1 MRKKTITTKNKTK
14 IFSFWNSFC
23 FSSFIC
29 NKYKRN
35 FVRIISQVIDKKL
48 SVDHLLKISNN
59 LEMLKEFTLNEE
71 DLKTFN
77 ELPPLTFDEQ
87 MRLFNIET

>member
-1 MRKKTITTKNKTK
+1 
-14 IFSFWNSFC
+14 
-23 FSSFIC
+23 
-29 NKYKRN
+29 
-35 FVRIISQVIDKKL
+35 
-48 SVDHLLKISNN
+48 
-59 LEMLKEFTLNEE
+59 MLKEFTLNEE